1 MPAAAGDRH
10 PTPAPPMRP
19 RAGLMS
25 GDPALLH
32 WPALR
37 QWLRNQPD
45 EERHFLEAWL
55 QSPPAAL
62 QHEPSW
68 EGCLQV
74 WITAQGKASQ
84 TLLQQPLAEG
94 RDETTI
100 QAGLTLLRW
109 LNQQCQQVPEAGVRA
124 ALGDA

>member
-1 MPAAAGDRH
+1 MKNATFWRHGCSRHRRLFSTNPAGRVVS
-10 PTPAPPMRP
+10 RCGSP
-19 RAGLMS
+19 RRA
-25 GDPALLH
+25 
-32 WPALR
+32 
-37 QWLRNQPD
+37 
-45 EERHFLEAWL
+45 
-55 QSPPAAL
+55 
-62 QHEPSW
+62 
-68 EGCLQV
+68 
-74 WITAQGKASQ
+74 KASQ